1 MSDPIEDILRR
12 YDRADDNGKGYR
24 EYYDDVFLV
33 YFEPNFFESEEVV
46 CAMQDARLDGELV

>member
-24 EYYDDVFLV
+24 EYYDDVFEP
-33 YFEPNFFESEEVV
+33 YFEDNLFENEKE
-46 CAMQDARLDGELV
+46 D